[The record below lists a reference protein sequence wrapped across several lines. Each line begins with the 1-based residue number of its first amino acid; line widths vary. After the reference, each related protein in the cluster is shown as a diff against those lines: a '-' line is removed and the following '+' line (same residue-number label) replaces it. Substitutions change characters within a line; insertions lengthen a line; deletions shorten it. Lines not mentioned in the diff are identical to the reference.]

1 MSARLGDCSASC
13 TSALSHQCERIY
25 AIVARAGVS
34 PIAAR
39 RGARRRGFGRATLRE
54 PEYLHFFLC
63 SVSDGTTPDT
73 PKFKIKSKRNTALY
87 VATCYDWALA
97 GVRPRARQPTHATRA
112 RVAVGRALVTV
123 TRAREQRR
131 VSEVSQI
138 VSLAVSLSRSA
149 LAPSL
154 ARGGSLAVSR
164 RTPSH
169 LYVFV

>member
-63 SVSDGTTPDT
+63 SVSDGTTPDAN
-73 PKFKIKSKRNTALY
+73 KITKSKRNTALY
-87 VATCYDWALA
+87 VATCYDWAL
-97 GVRPRARQPTHATRA
+97 GYDRARDSRHTRHV
-112 RVAVGRALVTV
+112 R
-123 TRAREQRR
+123 
-131 VSEVSQI
+131 
-138 VSLAVSLSRSA
+138 VSLSVEHCFGHRHARETETDASCQISRLSLSLA
-149 LAPSL
+149 LAERSRPVSPAGALSPSR
-154 ARGGSLAVSR
+154 AAPQS
-164 RTPSH
+164 PSH
-169 LYVFV
+169 LYV